1 MPVDSDHEKSFQ
13 MGARERLATSVV
25 QVIFKI
31 LFKIDFGNFHEFFD
45 QSEQALQVCLFIC
58 YFFFQGG
65 RSKNLL
71 LAELGQELAAQRDSL
86 NKRLQGN

>member
-45 QSEQALQVCLFIC
+45 QSEQALQICLFIC
-58 YFFFQGG
+58 YCFFSRVAEAKIFCWQNWV
-65 RSKNLL
+65 KNW
-71 LAELGQELAAQRDSL
+71 
-86 NKRLQGN
+86 RLRETL